1 MRFFTRSFVRAEIFV
16 CVVHG
21 CSLVPHTPEIFVEL
35 DIFFHIY
42 LWRLAATFFP
52 PLIIKA
58 VKILFMF
65 FHDFIRTSQLLN
77 ENVFWSLGNCKQNFI
92 IHTNITL
99 HFLCN
104 ALMFALPEYSWKQF
118 LLFLRLIYCPQNLLK
133 TNLTFGALSLH
144 FSWKPGF
151 LFQNLSWNIIFQP
164 LPPHI

>member
-1 MRFFTRSFVRAEIFV
+1 MAEIFV

-42 LWRLAATFFP
+42 LWRVAATYFF

-77 ENVFWSLGNCKQNFI
+77 ENVF
-92 IHTNITL
+92 
-99 HFLCN
+99 HFYLYIWTFHISYI
-104 ALMFALPEYSWKQF
+104 LE
-118 LLFLRLIYCPQNLLK
+118 LK
-133 TNLTFGALSLH
+133 
-144 FSWKPGF
+144 
-151 LFQNLSWNIIFQP
+151 
-164 LPPHI
+164 

>member
-92 IHTNITL
+92 IHINITL

-104 ALMFALPEYSWKQF
+104 ALMFALPKYSWKQF

-151 LFQNLSWNIIFQP
+151 LFQNLSWNIMH
-164 LPPHI
+164 LC